1 MQNFPVIFEFYL
13 QTIIS
18 ERLFMNSQF
27 KRDLLFFVAIF
38 GLLSVPF
45 WFTDLDIWLQKPYY
59 NSTGGWFM
67 LHVPFWD
74 FIYKYG
80 IFLGYF
86 VALTALVAVSI
97 SYWNRAIVVWRK
109 AAWFLLFVMVVGP
122 GILVNGTFKDHWG
135 RPRPR
140 EITQFDGSDSYVKV
154 WVKGQTQGKSFPC
167 GHASMGFYLSVAFL
181 FLRNRNKS
189 WAWFFMLFGTF
200 YGLLIG
206 YARMIAGGHF
216 ASDVLW
222 AAGIVWFTA
231 IVAFHLFKIDKPVD
245 LDQWDAGRQKKKGR
259 KVALLAGIL
268 IPVLTIGILLATPYI
283 SKKEFIRRKQELEV
297 LAPKVIQSSFSEG
310 NIHVTFDTLF
320 QVKYAVNGFGFPNSK
335 IRWRFTESDTCQY
348 FLERMGWFTEVR
360 NEIQMKIPIGVPW
373 ENHIG
378 LKEGKL
384 FLTLPGDS
392 CQCNLTI
399 EVLKGEVYL
408 NEFNTHTEIYID
420 APAIDDKRTTKNNY
434 QKNLSPEISIK
445 LYSGK
450 VVLSD

>member
-1 MQNFPVIFEFYL
+1 
-13 QTIIS
+13 
-18 ERLFMNSQF
+18 MNSQF

-59 NSTGGWFM
+59 NSTSGWFM

-86 VALTALVAVSI
+86 VALAALVAVSI

-109 AAWFLLFVMVVGP
+109 AAWFLMFVMVMGP

-222 AAGIVWFTA
+222 AAGMVWFTA
-231 IVAFHLFKIDKPVD
+231 ILAFHLFKIDKPVD
-245 LDQWDAGRQKKKGR
+245 ISGWDADTQKKKGKR
-259 KVALLAGIL
+259 VTLLAGIL
-268 IPVLTIGILLATPYI
+268 LPVLTLGILLATPYI
-283 SKKEFIRRKQELEV
+283 SKKEMARSKTELKNI
-297 LAPKVIQSSFSEG
+297 APKRVSSIFTEG

-320 QVKYAVNGFGFPNSK
+320 QVNYAVNGFGFPNSK
-335 IRWRFTESDTCQY
+335 IRWRFIEGDTCRY
-348 FLERMGWFTEVR
+348 YLERMGWFTEVR
-360 NEIQMKIPIGVPW
+360 NEVQIKIPSNVPW
-373 ENHIG
+373 ENHIK

-384 FLTLPGDS
+384 FLTLPGDDLKG
-392 CQCNLTI
+392 NLKV
-399 EVLKGEVYL
+399 EVEKGEVYI
-408 NEFNTHTEIYID
+408 NEFNNYMDISIN
-420 APAIDDKRTTKNNY
+420 APNIEDKRNVKNNY
-434 QKNLSPEISIK
+434 PENSFSAISIK
-445 LYSGK
+445 INVGK
-450 VVLSD
+450 VVLY